1 MALAN
6 TKVFPKHF
14 DRNIAKIFFDASRE
28 LPKEYSRI
36 FKIEDAPPGR
46 DYTEAELSDLGELL
60 EISEGRGVEYD
71 TPVEG
76 NEKTRYYTKFGRGFQ
91 ITEELYKD
99 DLFGN
104 FKKLP
109 RALAKSGRNKIETVA
124 WDVLNNGFSTSLA
137 WDGKALF
144 ANDHATLKSGTTI
157 DNLAAADLS
166 TTSLQAAFDYFQT
179 AVDSAGFPKLIKPKV
194 LVVPSASAWIANDIL
209 KATGRVWDYTKPNS
223 GIVAATLATGGT
235 EGFPAAQAD
244 NLMNPKNGIVDDW
257 SVFVCHYLDDTDS
270 WFLLGDDY
278 DLRILFKE
286 RIKMQSYDDFDT
298 GSMKFKATTRFVAF
312 ANRFQE
318 MYGSPG
324 A

>member
-1 MALAN
+1 MPLAN
-6 TKVFPKHF
+6 STVFPKHF
-14 DRNIAKIFFDASRE
+14 DRNIAKIFFDAGQE
-28 LPKEYSRI
+28 LPSEYDKI
-36 FKIEDAPPGR
+36 FKIEDAPAGR

-60 EISEGRGVEYD
+60 AISEGRGVEYD

-109 RALAKSGRNKIETVA
+109 RALAKSGRNKLETVA
-124 WDVLNNGFSTSLA
+124 WDVLNNGFSTSLG

-144 ANDHATLKSGTTI
+144 ADDHATLKSGTTI
-157 DNLAAADLS
+157 DNKVASDLS
-166 TTSLQAAFDYFQT
+166 TTSLQAAFDYFDT

-194 LVVPSASAWIANDIL
+194 LIVPAASKWVANDLL
-209 KATGRVWDYTKPNS
+209 KATGRVWDYARMNA
-223 GIVAATLATGGT
+223 GDVAAGTGT
-235 EGFPAAQAD
+235 AGFPAAAA
-244 NLMNPKNGIVDDW
+244 NNMLLPKNGVVDDW
-257 SVFVCHYLDDTDS
+257 SVFVCHYLDDADS
-270 WFLLGDDY
+270 WFLLGEDY

-286 RIKMQSYDDFDT
+286 RVRMQSYDDFDT

-312 ANRFQE
+312 ANRYQE
-318 MYGSPG
+318 LYGSAG
-324 A
+324 AG